1 MIWKLI
7 TYLVRKLDPEKAHK
21 ISLFAFKTGV
31 HPRLSQVKIPIK
43 IKSLNFVN
51 PLGLAAG
58 FDKNAEV
65 IKSIHFLNFGF
76 TRSWYNYPSTTIR
89 KP

>member
-21 ISLFAFKTGV
+21 ISLLAFKIGF
-31 HPRLSQVKIPIK
+31 HPRLSQLNIPCN
-43 IKSLNFVN
+43 IKSLNFIN

-76 TRSWYNYPSTTIR
+76 TYTVFF
-89 KP
+89 